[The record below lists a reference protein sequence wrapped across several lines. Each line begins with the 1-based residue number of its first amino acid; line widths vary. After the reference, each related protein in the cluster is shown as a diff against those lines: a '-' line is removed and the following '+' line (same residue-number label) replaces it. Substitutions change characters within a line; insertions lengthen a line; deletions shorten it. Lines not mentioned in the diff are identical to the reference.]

1 MLNKKGAFSKMGEFL
16 YEKMIEDLQ
25 KELELKPKD
34 KDLMF
39 KLGIA
44 YAKINKI
51 EKAREIYKALKDTD
65 EKLAKELLDIIYDA

>member
-34 KDLMF
+34 KDVMF
-39 KLGIA
+39 KLGVA
-44 YAKINKI
+44 YTKINKI
-51 EKAREIYKALKDTD
+51 EKAREIYKTLKEID
-65 EKLAKELLDIIYDA
+65 EKLAKELLDIIYET